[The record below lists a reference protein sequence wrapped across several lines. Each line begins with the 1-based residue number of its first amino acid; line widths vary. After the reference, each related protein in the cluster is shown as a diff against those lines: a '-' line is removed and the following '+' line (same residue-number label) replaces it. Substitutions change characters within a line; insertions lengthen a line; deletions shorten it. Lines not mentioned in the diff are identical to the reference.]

1 MGDSNLAGKAK
12 DSATAG
18 IHDEQVDKVDGQG
31 CQCRPDFQQHTGVCK
46 RSYRGVISADCCHL
60 CVRVCPPSH
69 RMKTV
74 RSCFQCSTQ
83 VSCLARYVMA
93 LHSGLADH
101 RAQHHWHDR
110 VVGQLVARPECV
122 GNMLLC
128 EPEN

>member
-1 MGDSNLAGKAK
+1 MGAK

-18 IHDEQVDKVDGQG
+18 IHDDQVDKVDGQG
-31 CQCRPDFQQHTGVCK
+31 CQCRPGFHQHTRVCQ
-46 RSYRGVISADCCHL
+46 RSYRGVIFADGCHL
-60 CVRVCPPSH
+60 CVCTRMPSH

-74 RSCFQCSTQ
+74 RSCCQCSAQ
-83 VSCLARYVMA
+83 VSCLAWHVMA

-101 RAQHHWHDR
+101 RPHHHWHDR

-128 EPEN
+128 EPEK